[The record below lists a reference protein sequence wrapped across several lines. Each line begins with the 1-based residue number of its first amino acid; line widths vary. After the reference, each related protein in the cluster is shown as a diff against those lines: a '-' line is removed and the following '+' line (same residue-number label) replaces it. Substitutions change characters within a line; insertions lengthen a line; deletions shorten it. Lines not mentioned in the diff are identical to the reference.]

1 MTSIMIIVS
10 KSKLKAQLLE
20 YLRQV
25 EQAKQPLVIT
35 HLGQPVLKISP
46 YLEDPDQTL
55 ASLRGSVVFFKDP
68 LEPVGEN
75 DWEALK

>member
-1 MTSIMIIVS
+1 MTIVMQTIS

-25 EQAKQPLVIT
+25 EQDKQPLLVT

-46 YLEDPDQTL
+46 YKENPDQIL
-55 ASLRGSVVFFKDP
+55 AALRGSVVFYEDP
-68 LEPVGEN
+68 TEPVGED